1 MRKKSTLLALSV
13 SALLLLASCDPARTS
28 SSEESPVDTTSKTT
42 PVTDTTSD
50 TDSETTPTITVDI
63 TSTVTE
69 VETEGTLTLTA
80 TVTGAE
86 GAKATW
92 AIKTKTP
99 AEMDASIGAETGVL
113 NAGTVAGTLVVT
125 ATYGGVSDEITIT
138 VKEAPKVTTVKILGA
153 PTEAVYTG
161 REVKLDAYVSNGPS
175 GYTVDW
181 TCTSDP
187 ADMGATVDANGKVT
201 TGSKPGKI
209 TVTATVGDAKDSVTI
224 TVVEAPVVDIT
235 TTVTEVTMG
244 STLQLA
250 ATITNGEEGAKPTWA
265 IAGKTP
271 ETMDATIDPATGLL
285 TAGKVPG
292 KLTVTASYEGSTDT
306 ITLTVPAPVVDIT
319 TKTTEVQVKKT
330 LQLEASITKGEPGA
344 KPTWAITSK
353 NPSTMDATIDAE
365 TGLLTAGKVP
375 GQLVVTASY
384 AGSSD
389 TIEIT
394 IPTPVVSVDITSTE
408 TEVAL
413 GGTLQL
419 NASITNGEDGA
430 KPTWA
435 ITSKAPETMDATI
448 DPATGLLTAGK
459 VPGKLTVTAAYED
472 AVDSIEI
479 TIPAPAFATDVFPAS
494 YKMTIGD
501 SYFELVQGKGMIA
514 SGASNVYG
522 YILVDEVLYKA
533 AYDEK
538 QGYVYRL
545 DQPLSPSVMTVDEAF
560 ATFDLNA
567 DAAKY
572 TYASTDAATGNH
584 TYTIDIDGTRAHDLI
599 MNFGIDPETA
609 KAVVNPDGDLVSFTF
624 VEEGKD
630 IAATITAVDDLSEEY
645 KAYVGID
652 ITNAPANL
660 PTNSEYKLGLTL
672 TGVSEEDIQWSVKTE
687 DGMNATINQ
696 DGTLHTGSVAGK
708 VTVTASDGT
717 HSTSVDIMV
726 QLVTVT
732 IGNVPTEGVYTGED
746 IALIANVVNSEE
758 TPVWSIEMTEGMDA
772 TIDQDGRLHTGTVG
786 GTITVTVRLPES
798 DYSDTV
804 EIVVKEYLP
813 DGGETDEGIGEEW

>member
-13 SALLLLASCDPARTS
+13 SALLLLGSCDPARTS

-161 REVKLDAYVSNGPS
+161 SSLKLDAYVTNGPD
-175 GYTVDW
+175 GYRVNW
-181 TCTSDP
+181 TCTTDP
-187 ADMGATVDANGKVT
+187 ADMGASVDANGNVS
-201 TGSKPGKI
+201 TGAKPGKI
-209 TVTATVGDAKDSVTI
+209 TVTASVGEASDSVVI
-224 TVVEAPVVDIT
+224 TVVEAPVVSVDIT
-235 TTVTEVTMG
+235 TTDTQVAIG
-244 STLQLA
+244 GTLQLA

-265 IAGKTP
+265 IAGKT
-271 ETMDATIDPATGLL
+271 
-285 TAGKVPG
+285 
-292 KLTVTASYEGSTDT
+292 
-306 ITLTVPAPVVDIT
+306 
-319 TKTTEVQVKKT
+319 
-330 LQLEASITKGEPGA
+330 
-344 KPTWAITSK
+344 
-353 NPSTMDATIDAE
+353 
-365 TGLLTAGKVP
+365 
-375 GQLVVTASY
+375 
-384 AGSSD
+384 
-389 TIEIT
+389 
-394 IPTPVVSVDITSTE
+394 
-408 TEVAL
+408 
-413 GGTLQL
+413 
-419 NASITNGEDGA
+419 
-430 KPTWA
+430 
-435 ITSKAPETMDATI
+435 PETMDATI

-514 SGASNVYG
+514 SDASNVSG
-522 YILVDEVLYKA
+522 FILVDEVLYTA

-545 DQPLSPSVMTVDEAF
+545 DKPLSPDVMTVDGAF

-599 MNFGIDPETA
+599 MTLGIDPETA

-624 VEEGKD
+624 VDEGKD
-630 IAATITAVDDLSEEY
+630 IAATITAVDDLTEDY
-645 KAYVGID
+645 KAYVGITITGAPSKAPTNDEIPLDLNLVGVDEAD
-652 ITNAPANL
+652 IT
-660 PTNSEYKLGLTL
+660 
-672 TGVSEEDIQWSVKTE
+672 
-687 DGMNATINQ
+687 
-696 DGTLHTGSVAGK
+696 
-708 VTVTASDGT
+708 
-717 HSTSVDIMV
+717 
-726 QLVTVT
+726 
-732 IGNVPTEGVYTGED
+732 
-746 IALIANVVNSEE
+746 
-758 TPVWSIEMTEGMDA
+758 WSIVKNPTTMDA
-772 TIDQDGRLHTGTVG
+772 TIDQDGILHTGSVAGTVTVRAAAGDYYHEVTIEIQLVTVDIGGVPTEPVLTEQTVELVANITNTDETPVWSIKTVAKEDGKTMDATIDQDGTLHTGTVG
-786 GTITVTVRLPES
+786 GTITVTLSVAG
-798 DYSDTV
+798 YSDEV
-804 EIVVKEYLP
+804 DIVVKQQLS
-813 DGGETDEGIGEEW
+813 DGGATDEGVTEDW

>member
-13 SALLLLASCDPARTS
+13 SALLLLGSCDPARTS

-63 TSTVTE
+63 TTTVTE

-353 NPSTMDATIDAE
+353 
-365 TGLLTAGKVP
+365 
-375 GQLVVTASY
+375 
-384 AGSSD
+384 
-389 TIEIT
+389 
-394 IPTPVVSVDITSTE
+394 
-408 TEVAL
+408 
-413 GGTLQL
+413 
-419 NASITNGEDGA
+419 
-430 KPTWA
+430 
-435 ITSKAPETMDATI
+435 APETMDSTI

-514 SGASNVYG
+514 SGASNVDG
-522 YILVDEVLYKA
+522 YILVDEVLYTA

-545 DQPLSPSVMTVDEAF
+545 DQPLSPDDMTVDGAF
-560 ATFDLNA
+560 ATYDLNA

-572 TYASTDAATGNH
+572 VYDSTDPTTGNH
-584 TYTIDIDGTRAHDLI
+584 TYAINLADTKVRQVAARID
-599 MNFGIDPETA
+599 IDPETA
-609 KAVVNPDGDLVSFTF
+609 KAVVDPNGDLVSFAF
-624 VEEGKD
+624 VDEGKD

-687 DGMNATINQ
+687 DGMNVTIDQ